1 MAQDVVIEYVPN
13 EKQALFHQA
22 SEDYV
27 LYGGAKG
34 GGKSCALVEEA
45 IAWGYEHNGANMYI
59 FRETYDALEQN
70 IIREFKEKIPKEL
83 YKYNEGKHRAVLL
96 NGTVINFRHVN
107 SDADAAIYQGVSMDW
122 LGIDELTKH
131 SEKAVQILLS
141 CLRSA
146 KGYKPKFRATCN
158 PGGKGHVWVRDT
170 YILATDYGKKVI
182 KDPIYGVTI
191 RFIPA
196 TVYDN
201 TVLMANDPVYV
212 KRLENLPDNEKRAFL
227 YGDWDIFEGRFFGEW
242 NEKTHVVAPFD
253 IPREWRKAVSID
265 WGFNDYCD
273 VLWHAMDGDH
283 VYTYREL
290 HVKGKSV
297 REVARDIKMLTGFD
311 EKIDYY
317 VGSPDMWQTRGT
329 GETIG
334 SQNIADIFASERIY
348 FQKANNSR
356 VVGWQVMRE
365 YMLNAKDE
373 TPKWKIFSSCQ
384 NIIRCL
390 PLAQYDDDKMEDMST
405 EPHEITDA
413 LDSARYFFMTRP
425 SSKRISME
433 NKPMN
438 YTPSEVE
445 DFLSGST
452 KETRKHD
459 SVDRRRVWK
468 Q

>member
-1 MAQDVVIEYVPN
+1 MAQDIKIDYIPN

-34 GGKSCALVEEA
+34 GGKSCALVQEA
-45 IAWGYEHNGANMYI
+45 VAWGYEHNNANMYI

-96 NGTVINFRHVN
+96 NGTVINFRHVI
-107 SDADAAIYQGVSMDW
+107 SEDVAATYQGTSMDW
-122 LGIDELTKH
+122 IGIDELTKH
-131 SEKAVQILLS
+131 TEKTVQILLS

-146 KGYKPKFRATCN
+146 KGFKPKFRATCN
-158 PGGKGHVWVRDT
+158 PGGIGHVWVREN
-170 YILATDYGKKVI
+170 YILATEYGKKVI
-182 KDPIYGVTI
+182 KNEDYGITI

-201 TVLMANDPVYV
+201 KVLMENDPAYV
-212 KRLENLPDNEKRAFL
+212 KRLENLPENEKKAFL

-242 NEKTHVVAPFD
+242 NESTHVIKPFD

-265 WGFNDYCD
+265 WGYNDYCD
-273 VLWHAMDGDH
+273 VLWHAMEGDH
-283 VYTYREL
+283 IYTYREL

-297 REVARDIKMLTGFD
+297 REVARDIKILTNYT

-329 GETIG
+329 GETLG
-334 SQNIADIFASERIY
+334 TQNIADIFASEKIF

-356 VVGWQVMRE
+356 IVGWQVMRE
-365 YMLNAKDE
+365 YMQNAKDN
-373 TPKWKIFSSCQ
+373 TPKWQIFSTCK
-384 NIIRCL
+384 NIIKCL
-390 PLAQYDDDKMEDMST
+390 PLAQYDDDKIEDMAVN
-405 EPHEITDA
+405 PHEITDA

-425 SSKRISME
+425 SARRLNTERMVE
-433 NKPMN
+433 N
-438 YTPSEVE
+438 YTPTEVE
-445 DFLSGST
+445 DFLDGG
-452 KETRKHD
+452 KNITRKHD
-459 SVDRRRVWK
+459 SVDRRRVWRS
-468 Q
+468 

>member
-1 MAQDVVIEYVPN
+1 
-13 EKQALFHQA
+13 
-22 SEDYV
+22 
-27 LYGGAKG
+27 
-34 GGKSCALVEEA
+34 
-45 IAWGYEHNGANMYI
+45 
-59 FRETYDALEQN
+59 
-70 IIREFKEKIPKEL
+70 
-83 YKYNEGKHRAVLL
+83 
-96 NGTVINFRHVN
+96 
-107 SDADAAIYQGVSMDW
+107 
-122 LGIDELTKH
+122 
-131 SEKAVQILLS
+131 
-141 CLRSA
+141 
-146 KGYKPKFRATCN
+146 
-158 PGGKGHVWVRDT
+158 
-170 YILATDYGKKVI
+170 
-182 KDPIYGVTI
+182 
-191 RFIPA
+191 
-196 TVYDN
+196 
-201 TVLMANDPVYV
+201 
-212 KRLENLPDNEKRAFL
+212 
-227 YGDWDIFEGRFFGEW
+227 
-242 NEKTHVVAPFD
+242 VAPFD